1 MKEQLAQIKERA
13 LEGLAACTT
22 MRELEDLRVQ
32 VLGKKGEL
40 TGILKQMG
48 KLSPEERPVIG
59 QLANEVRQDLEQKLD
74 EYKAALRE
82 KQQLIDV
89 MKYSLIII
97 SSIPVLL
104 LYPFIQKYFV
114 KGVMIGSLK
123 G

>member
-1 MKEQLAQIKERA
+1 MLRNIPITNETARAQTATTE
-13 LEGLAACTT
+13 AA
-22 MRELEDLRVQ
+22 R
-32 VLGKKGEL
+32 
-40 TGILKQMG
+40 
-48 KLSPEERPVIG
+48 
-59 QLANEVRQDLEQKLD
+59 
-74 EYKAALRE
+74 AALRE